1 MYTLVAKDWK
11 ELSKAASQER
21 DPKKFMDLIDQ
32 LNDALERHYD
42 VHEAPSKNTDQK
54 LDSSPQLDAA

>member
-21 DPKKFMDLIDQ
+21 DPKKFMDLIEQ
-32 LNDALERHYD
+32 LNQALE
-42 VHEAPSKNTDQK
+42 EAEEKSQSSRFFKE
-54 LDSSPQLDAA
+54 LDN

>member
-11 ELSKAASQER
+11 ELSKAASEER

-32 LNDALERHYD
+32 LNDALERHYGVD
-42 VHEAPSKNTDQK
+42 EAASKNSEQK
-54 LDSSPQLDAA
+54 LDSSPQLRAA